1 MMAYGEFRCEKDL
14 KKRANNQSGYCDEEM
29 DALIARAEKESNPE
43 NRRALFK
50 QVAAKLLDDAPELFI
65 GLAPQFF
72 AHRDPVKNFV
82 TDNDANFRWWGGGL
96 NHAWLDR

>member
-1 MMAYGEFRCEKDL
+1 
-14 KKRANNQSGYCDEEM
+14 M